1 MEISKA
7 TVADAKAISELI
19 IPLVR
24 KYILPTCSGDGVNI
38 LLGSMNVQSITG
50 YIESGCNYYKAME
63 QGEVVAVVG
72 VRDNAHLYHLFVK
85 EEYQGRG
92 LAIQL
97 WELVK
102 NECLSQGNSGVFT
115 VNSAVNAAQLYR
127 KLGFIDQSE
136 IRERGGIKDIPML
149 LTITN
154 TVV

>member
-50 YIESGCNYYKAME
+50 YIESGFNYYKAME

-72 VRDNAHLYHLFVK
+72 VRNNAHLYHLFVK

>member
-92 LAIQL
+92 LAIEL

-102 NECLSQGNSGVFT
+102 DECITKGNRGTFT
-115 VNSAVNAAQLYR
+115 VNSAVSAAGLYR
-127 KLGFIDQSE
+127 KLGFIDQSDT
-136 IRERGGIKDIPML
+136 RERGGIKDIPML
-149 LTITN
+149 FTITN

>member
-92 LAIQL
+92 LAIEL

-102 NECLSQGNSGVFT
+102 DECITKGNRGTFT
-115 VNSAVNAAQLYR
+115 VNSAVSAAGLYR
-127 KLGFIDQSE
+127 KLGFIDQSDT
-136 IRERGGIKDIPML
+136 RERGGIKDIPML